1 MEQEPNDQCIPV
13 TTDGLVTKTV
23 LCRGEGETPPLHARC
38 LGESTAVA
46 LCGVSARELGSWPRR
61 LALANLMLQLS
72 SVTVQCITSAVRLV
86 GLL

>member
-1 MEQEPNDQCIPV
+1 MEQEHNDQYIPV

-46 LCGVSARELGSWPRR
+46 LCGV
-61 LALANLMLQLS
+61 
-72 SVTVQCITSAVRLV
+72 
-86 GLL
+86 